1 MSDALLAHARALA
14 GTPLGQLFAQDPS
27 RAARLALDWGEWR
40 IDVSKERIT
49 PDALAALVAHA
60 ESVGVRAWSADGH
73 VSLTIEDDGR
83 GFDPAEVE
91 ARREEGHLGLNLMQ
105 QLAEDEG
112 AELTI
117 DSEPGHGTTVTA
129 RVEEVST

>member
-1 MSDALLAHARALA
+1 MRSQLPLSPEGEALLFRIAREAIRNAAKHSEA
-14 GTPLGQLFAQDPS
+14 G
-27 RAARLALDWGEWR
+27 
-40 IDVSKERIT
+40 
-49 PDALAALVAHA
+49 
-60 ESVGVRAWSADGH
+60 SVGVRAWSADGH